1 MKLPD
6 VNLFIYAYDA
16 GSPRHEMA
24 REWLE
29 QVLSG
34 SDTIALPWAVLLS
47 FIRLST
53 QRATTTQPFDVD
65 VAISLVEEWLAQPCT
80 TIIAP
85 TNRHPAV
92 LRDLLAPIGATGGN
106 LTSDAHLAA
115 LAIEHGATLC
125 SCDNDFS
132 RFAGLRWV
140 DPLRAV

>member
-1 MKLPD
+1 VKLPD

-16 GSPRHEMA
+16 GSPHHGAAKTWIER
-24 REWLE
+24 
-29 QVLSG
+29 VLSG
-34 SDTIALPWAVLLS
+34 SETIGLPWAVLLS

-53 QRATTTQPFDVD
+53 QRATMTQPFDADTAVG
-65 VAISLVEEWLAQPCT
+65 LVEEWLEQPCT

-85 TNRHPAV
+85 TGRHPAI
-92 LRDLLAPIGATGGN
+92 LRDLLGPIGATGGN

-140 DPLRAV
+140 DPLRAD